1 MENKPEFDEVDLNR
15 IYNALNYYCLE
26 VGDNCLGGEKE
37 LLATKE
43 LRDYI
48 GKILDEEPEDPGC
61 GSDCCGTSCICH
73 AR

>member
-26 VGDNCLGGEKE
+26 VGDNGPGGERE
-37 LLATKE
+37 LRATQE

-48 GKILDEEPEDPGC
+48 GKMLDE
-61 GSDCCGTSCICH
+61 
-73 AR
+73 

>member
-26 VGDNCLGGEKE
+26 VGDNGPGGERE
-37 LLATKE
+37 LRATQE

-48 GKILDEEPEDPGC
+48 GKML
-61 GSDCCGTSCICH
+61 SCQVSAKSTLNRIY
-73 AR
+73 